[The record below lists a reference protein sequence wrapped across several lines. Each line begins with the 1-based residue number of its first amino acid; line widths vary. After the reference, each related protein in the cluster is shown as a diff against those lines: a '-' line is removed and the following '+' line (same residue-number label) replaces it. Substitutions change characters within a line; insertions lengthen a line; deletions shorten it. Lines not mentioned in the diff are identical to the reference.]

1 MNLKKFKEKKDK
13 KITLMDDN
21 CKIFQTKKKKKNLIL
36 FIYSM
41 TRKKKDY
48 TQLDIH
54 FDIWIYKMNKPK
66 DFFFQLHI
74 RYEVDTQ
81 EKNI

>member
-1 MNLKKFKEKKDK
+1 MNDK
-13 KITLMDDN
+13 
-21 CKIFQTKKKKKNLIL
+21 CKIFQTKKKTKKSY
-36 FIYSM
+36 FIYLFDD
-41 TRKKKDY
+41 TKKKDY

-74 RYEVDTQ
+74 RYEVDAQ